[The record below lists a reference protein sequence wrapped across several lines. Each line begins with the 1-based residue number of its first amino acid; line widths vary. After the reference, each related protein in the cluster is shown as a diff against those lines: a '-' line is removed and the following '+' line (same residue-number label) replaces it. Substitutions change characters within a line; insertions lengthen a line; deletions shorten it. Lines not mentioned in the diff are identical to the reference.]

1 MPLLWVTRR
10 WQGWGLTDPWP
21 DLFWH
26 PLSLFVFSVCLVAR
40 SINIV
45 ASLCLAD
52 GEEKF

>member
-1 MPLLWVTRR
+1 MPLPWVTRR
-10 WQGWGLTDPWP
+10 WQSRGLTDPWP

-26 PLSLFVFSVCLVAR
+26 PLSLFVSSVCFVAR